1 MRDHID
7 IYRLPEARAREI
19 VMRRGITHV
28 IGCLEE
34 PEMKAYA
41 KGDPDGLWAQLAK
54 GDAPDWLQPV
64 PIAGTGLKVWRV
76 IR

>member
-1 MRDHID
+1 
-7 IYRLPEARAREI
+7 
-19 VMRRGITHV
+19 
-28 IGCLEE
+28 
-34 PEMKAYA
+34 MKAYA
-41 KGDPDGLWAQLAK
+41 RGDPDGLWAQLAK